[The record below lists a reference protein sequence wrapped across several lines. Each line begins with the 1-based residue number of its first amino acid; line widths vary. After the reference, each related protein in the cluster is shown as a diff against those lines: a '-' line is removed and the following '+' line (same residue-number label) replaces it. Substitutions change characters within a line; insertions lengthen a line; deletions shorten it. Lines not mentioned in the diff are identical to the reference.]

1 MIPKFYT
8 PLTVTSLHQFITM
21 STISVLKFL
30 TKPPENIKCNL
41 NLWSLRRYI
50 YLNKLYEDLKMKK
63 LLIATTALVT
73 TAGMAAADVKISGYA
88 EIGMIDGGG
97 LVGVEMHNDMDI
109 GFKLSGASDNG
120 LTFGASIDLDE
131 VSGGIAST
139 GGSQA
144 VNVSGAFGTLTMGD
158 TDGALDKVNA
168 EVGMGSAIADD
179 HTAHAGYNGGAGL
192 DSGDILRYDTSV
204 GNFAVSASVGMDDSD
219 NGGDDVVAYG
229 VSTTVGT
236 VALSLAYQ
244 ANDGE
249 DVTAVS
255 AKTSLGGMSVVV
267 NYSEASLS
275 GTAQV
280 STIVASQGT
289 GTNPDVVAR
298 AGVAAVT
305 AASNSYEHTAI
316 GLGYTV
322 NGVALSAN
330 FGEYS
335 YNDGTSADGMGVAAN
350 YGLGGGA
357 TVMVGYGS
365 SNSVANVSSDT
376 FSIGLG
382 LSF

>member
-1 MIPKFYT
+1 
-8 PLTVTSLHQFITM
+8 
-21 STISVLKFL
+21 
-30 TKPPENIKCNL
+30 
-41 NLWSLRRYI
+41 
-50 YLNKLYEDLKMKK
+50 MKK
-63 LLIATTALVT
+63 LLIASTALVA
-73 TAGMAAADVKISGYA
+73 TAGIAAADMSMSGYA
-88 EIGMIDGGG
+88 EIGMRDGGSTVG
-97 LVGVEMHNDMDI
+97 LEMHSDMDI

-131 VSGGIAST
+131 VSGGINST

-144 VNVSGAFGTLTMGD
+144 INVSGAFGKLTMGD
-158 TDGALDKVNA
+158 TDGALDKANA
-168 EVGMGSAIADD
+168 EVASLTAIADD

-192 DSGDILRYDTSV
+192 DSGDILRYDTSI
-204 GNFAVSASVGMDDSD
+204 GNFAVSASLGQDDTANGD
-219 NGGDDVVAYG
+219 NDVTALG
-229 VSTTVGT
+229 LSTTVGT
-236 VALSLAYQ
+236 VALSAAYQ
-244 ANDGE
+244 TNDAS
-249 DVTAVS
+249 DVTALS
-255 AKTSLGGMSVVV
+255 AKTTLGGMSVVV
-267 NYSEASLS
+267 NYSEASNPAVAS
-275 GTAQV
+275 VAQV
-280 STIVASQGT
+280 DGVANTTNAAGVDFVAS
-289 GTNPDVVAR
+289 
-298 AGVAAVT
+298 VAATT
-305 AASNSYEHTAI
+305 AAANSYEHTAI